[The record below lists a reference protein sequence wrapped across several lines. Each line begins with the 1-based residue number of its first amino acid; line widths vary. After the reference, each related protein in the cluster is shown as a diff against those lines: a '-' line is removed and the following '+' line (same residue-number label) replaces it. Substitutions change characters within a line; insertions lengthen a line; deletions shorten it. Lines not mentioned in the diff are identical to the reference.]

1 MFKPILSNNGKAT
14 ILQTIEEYFK
24 SRNFRF
30 ETTENKNNLIVP
42 VSGENGNSRVLLCV
56 DEKRGISK
64 SIHFVR

>member
-1 MFKPILSNNGKAT
+1 MFKPTLGNKDKAT
-14 ILQTIEEYFK
+14 IRQTIEEYFTA
-24 SRNFRF
+24 RNFRF